1 MIHKRRFDIRE
12 CEGCLKIKA
21 CFLLDPPY
29 QPLVKDIAS
38 KYNPDYCPCQIC
50 IIKGMCDQNCDHYS
64 SILTEMYDYYQEKWE
79 LKEAIHKKKI
89 DKLKREVFR
98 LFP

>member
-38 KYNPDYCPCQIC
+38 KYNPDSG
-50 IIKGMCDQNCDHYS
+50 K
-64 SILTEMYDYYQEKWE
+64 TE
-79 LKEAIHKKKI
+79 LKGGLA
-89 DKLKREVFR
+89 
-98 LFP
+98 